1 VGWVLRGIESE
12 ENGRGDKVKNER
24 HGCVVYGFEG
34 KEQAFLLWGSQKE
47 VLVFQMNKN
56 CSY

>member
-1 VGWVLRGIESE
+1 
-12 ENGRGDKVKNER
+12 VKNER

-34 KEQAFLLWGSQKE
+34 KEQASLLWGSQKE